1 MGEIAVTTHATI
13 RIHTPADFDF
23 WRTVYSH
30 GWSDLP
36 PFRVDPAARSLTRVF
51 VLPSGRIV
59 PCTCTGSRQSLRCR
73 LPQNEVLNI
82 DERCDLLRQIRTV
95 FRLDEDLSLFHRE
108 ARRYPAYRWISRARA
123 GRLLRAPTMF
133 EDAVKM
139 ICTTNCTWALTT
151 IMVKGLIRSFG
162 ASHGSAVAFPDPA
175 SLAGSTE
182 AQLRKECST
191 GYRSRALL
199 ELAGKVAGGALH
211 IEEWRTSS
219 QTTADLFTEMCTVRG
234 IGPYAAGNL
243 LKLAG
248 RYEHLALDSWVRG
261 KWYSLHTRGRTV
273 SDRTIEK
280 FYAPY
285 GPWRGLFVW
294 LEMTRDWHNEKFA
307 KPFP

>member
-1 MGEIAVTTHATI
+1 
-13 RIHTPADFDF
+13 
-23 WRTVYSH
+23 
-30 GWSDLP
+30 
-36 PFRVDPAARSLTRVF
+36 
-51 VLPSGRIV
+51 
-59 PCTCTGSRQSLRCR
+59 
-73 LPQNEVLNI
+73 
-82 DERCDLLRQIRTV
+82 
-95 FRLDEDLSLFHRE
+95 
-108 ARRYPAYRWISRARA
+108 
-123 GRLLRAPTMF
+123 MF

-162 ASHGSAVAFPDPA
+162 ASHGSALAFPDPA

-182 AQLRKECST
+182 AHLRKECST

-211 IEEWRTSS
+211 IEDWRTSS
-219 QTTADLFTEMCTVRG
+219 QTTADLFTEMCAVRG

-261 KWYSLHTRGRTV
+261 KWYALHTGGRKV

-285 GPWRGLFVW
+285 GSWRGLFVW